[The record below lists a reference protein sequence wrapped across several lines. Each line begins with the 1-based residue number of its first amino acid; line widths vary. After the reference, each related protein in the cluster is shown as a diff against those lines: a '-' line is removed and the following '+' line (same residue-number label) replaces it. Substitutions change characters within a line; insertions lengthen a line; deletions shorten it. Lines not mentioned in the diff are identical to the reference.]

1 MHDVVAI
8 KKKKLYVQ
16 FHLCTKEQDT
26 NTPLVPVLSLHVRPQ
41 ATEAVFIS
49 SCAPAR
55 LKTPQEEIPPACKY
69 ILLTPEG
76 APIKERAN

>member
-8 KKKKLYVQ
+8 KKKLYVQ
-16 FHLCTKEQDT
+16 LRLRTKGQGT
-26 NTPLVPVLSLHVRPQ
+26 NTPLVPVLFQHVGPQ
-41 ATEAVFIS
+41 ATVAVFL
-49 SCAPAR
+49 CAPAR
-55 LKTPQEEIPPACKY
+55 PKAPQEEIPPACKY